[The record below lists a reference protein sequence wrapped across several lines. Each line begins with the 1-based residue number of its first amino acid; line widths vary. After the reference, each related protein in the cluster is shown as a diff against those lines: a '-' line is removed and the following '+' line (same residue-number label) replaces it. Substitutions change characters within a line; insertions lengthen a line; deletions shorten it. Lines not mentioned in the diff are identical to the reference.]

1 VATEQKTLIDVG
13 HFSLLIAQQLRY
25 SLCGMLGAIRSW
37 AVKELGG
44 VKRAPV
50 VSTILLLGGL
60 GLGWWIAGHFDEL
73 PFTKSTYSN
82 LTNAELRQRTKVAVT
97 ALRMFNERYL
107 SQRNSANLAEF
118 DREFQT
124 HLPEIRSLA
133 SELERRVKLPPN
145 TDPMMDLSLKSARAI
160 IGAGAL
166 AGVQPVDTVANYLD
180 QLANS
185 LITP

>member
-1 VATEQKTLIDVG
+1 
-13 HFSLLIAQQLRY
+13 
-25 SLCGMLGAIRSW
+25 MLGAIRSW

>member
-1 VATEQKTLIDVG
+1 VA
-13 HFSLLIAQQLRY
+13 Y
-25 SLCGMLGAIRSW
+25 SLCGMLGALRSW

-73 PFTKSTYSN
+73 PFTRSTYSN
-82 LTNAELRQRTKVAVT
+82 LTNTELRQRTKDAVT
-97 ALRMFNERYL
+97 ALRTFNERYL

-160 IGAGAL
+160 IGAGVL

-180 QLANS
+180 QFANS